1 MSGNLRRRQM
11 VQEQLLPRGLRSRR
25 VLGAMLRVEREAFVP
40 AAARGAAYEDHPV
53 SIGEGQ
59 TISQPYMAAVMLQ
72 ILDVHRG
79 MKVLEVGA
87 GSGYVLA
94 VLSAMGAGPW
104 GVEWHH
110 RLAERILTNL
120 ASAGFPP
127 VPVRVGDGG
136 LGWPEEAPFDRILIS
151 AACPAIPPP
160 LLEQLSLRGRL
171 VAPVDQDFSQVVLCM
186 TRTAHGFRE
195 ETFDRC
201 VFVPLQG
208 RFARR

>member
-1 MSGNLRRRQM
+1 MTGNLRRRQM
-11 VQEQLLPRGLRSRR
+11 VREQLLPRGIHSRR

-94 VLSAMGAGPW
+94 LLSAMGARPW
-104 GVEWHH
+104 GVEWHP
-110 RLAERILTNL
+110 RLAERIVANL
-120 ASAGFPP
+120 ASAGFRPA
-127 VPVRVGDGG
+127 PVRAGDGG

-151 AACPAIPPP
+151 AACPAVPPP
-160 LLEQLSLRGRL
+160 LLEQLAPRGRL
-171 VAPVDQDFSQVVLCM
+171 VAPVNEDFSQVLLRL